1 MLPLY
6 DIGPNNMVYTILIL
20 RVPLGRCEMVMM
32 LSIATIGQR
41 GVISNKARRG
51 GDAALLGGLGIL
63 TLIIGGG
70 LFPLPY
76 ITRSIAGG
84 VEFHPP

>member
-6 DIGPNNMVYTILIL
+6 DIGSNNMVYTILIL
-20 RVPLGRCEMVMM
+20 RVPLGRCERVRM
-32 LSIATIGQR
+32 LPIAPIGQ
-41 GVISNKARRG
+41 GVIISNKAKGG
-51 GDAALLGGLGIL
+51 GDAALPGGLGIL

-70 LFPLPY
+70 LFPLLY

-84 VEFHPP
+84 IEFHPP